1 MKKYIIKIA
10 FILSI
15 TAVCLQCSDDDNK
28 TTEKSSEQTTQK
40 KQGSEQSTAPTKQE
54 LLAKIHGVSDK
65 HTEVMSG
72 EGMEP
77 TTTECGKSS
86 FYLDEEGYLI
96 YYFFDSQNTIDMW
109 IKIKPDEVKQ
119 QDNEISVTSN
129 TTESIFWPQG
139 KEWKDAFKDD
149 NGYNVS
155 NVILT
160 YSTETDRY
168 KLKYKVEDIVD
179 MERVGVLS
187 EGEPV
192 KWRVPPTTTE
202 ASSLNRESGYQS
214 AVSSVARSGI
224 LSNALSLSG
233 VKPVHVRLNP
243 NRGVAIFASRLFNP
257 EGDHYVKFTSLGS
270 DNYKVEFCDASG
282 KVLIA
287 ERKGGTGFH
296 GGRMPMKL
304 YFVDVRV
311 HYARNRF
318 SDAGNGNNYVRAF
331 PCDDCDHARIPAFL
345 LRIIDP
351 EGMESRHAEVLNT
364 QSKGDKFYIA
374 VKLNLP
380 VDFTAQ
386 ITER

>member
-54 LLAKIHGVSDK
+54 LLAKIHGTAAK
-65 HTEVMSG
+65 YTEKIYG

-77 TTTECGKSS
+77 VTDEINGKAS
-86 FYLDEEGYLI
+86 FYLDKEGYLI
-96 YYFFDSQNTIDMW
+96 YYFSDDHTDMW

-119 QDNEISVTSN
+119 EDNEILVTSN
-129 TTESIFWPQG
+129 TPADNIYWSWSD
-139 KEWKDAFKDD
+139 KEWDDSFLNHDGKLTKVKVKFNTQTHRYQINYELKDVGGTEDT
-149 NGYNVS
+149 G
-155 NVILT
+155 IL
-160 YSTETDRY
+160 DG
-168 KLKYKVEDIVD
+168 K
-179 MERVGVLS
+179 
-187 EGEPV
+187 GEPV
-192 KWRVPPTTTE
+192 KWK
-202 ASSLNRESGYQS
+202 ESQRPADYGGGGLYGNMQARSS
-214 AVSSVARSGI
+214 AVQSNI

-233 VKPVHVRLNP
+233 VKPVHVILEP
-243 NRGVAIFASRLFNP
+243 NSFIAKRVRRLFYP

-282 KVLIA
+282 KVLI
-287 ERKGGTGFH
+287 EEKGGTGFH

-311 HYARNRF
+311 HYADNRF
-318 SDAGNGNNYVRAF
+318 SDAGNGNNYVRVF
-331 PCDDCDHARIPAFL
+331 PCDDCKSAGIPAFL

-364 QSKGDKFYIA
+364 QSKGDKCYIA